1 MMDAIIFSHFE
12 KKKAWMASHVVQA
25 QFPTQ
30 MSKLG
35 LAYYQNQETIP
46 EIPPTFPSTPSTQ
59 TFYLVDSHPL
69 MVRYAATMAA
79 NWVETEREA
88 LLEFI
93 SQISL
98 TDLPLPEDM
107 EIYFYLG
114 MQNAA
119 PSAIAMVLRTKEG
132 SQWVCGCY
140 DVIAK
145 TDELKKEMLA
155 YLAEQHKS
163 DLFMTDFKEKT

>member
-1 MMDAIIFSHFE
+1 MMDAFILSHFE

-35 LAYYQNQETIP
+35 LAYYQNQETLP
-46 EIPPTFPSTPSTQ
+46 QIPPTFPSTQSQ
-59 TFYLVDSHPL
+59 TFYLVDCHPL

-79 NWVETEREA
+79 HWIETEREA

-98 TDLPLPEDM
+98 TDLPLPEHM
-107 EIYFYLG
+107 EIHFYLG

-119 PSAIAMVLRTKEG
+119 PSSIAMLLKTKEDD
-132 SQWVCGCY
+132 QWVCGCY
-140 DVIAK
+140 DVFAK
-145 TDELKKEMLA
+145 TDELKKEILA
-155 YLAEQHKS
+155 YLAEQHES
-163 DLFMTDFKEKT
+163 DIFVTDFREKA